1 MEITRNGTV
10 GNELSIENPCD
21 LEFNLSFGVNMRKK
35 RILVCIPTI
44 EPGGAERSV
53 CVLSNGLVNA
63 GYDVTILLDHLADPK
78 KGIYPLDSRIQI
90 ENLPLMKYSDGL
102 LQLWETRRNFLKYKA
117 DCVIG
122 FLWKSNVAIA
132 MSLQFSK
139 TPIILSEQA
148 DMNYDLSSFN
158 KKGLFLLRRGFRH
171 VSAFVLQTNAIK
183 QLLLEAPWS
192 IPEKI
197 THVISNPVRPFR
209 VQQKLPRCQYPRLIA
224 VGRLAHQK
232 GLDLLL
238 SAFAEAAKD
247 FLEWKLDI
255 FGQGP
260 LREELEKQRNQLGLG
275 NRVHF
280 RGITTDVYAELERS
294 DIFVLP
300 SRFEGLPN
308 ALMEAMAAGLPV
320 IAADCKFG
328 PAELI
333 THQSNGLL
341 VPVEDIPAL
350 TEALKQLMGDAALRR
365 KLGTAASEI
374 QEWSGEEKIVNCW
387 INLIEEVC

>member
-158 KKGLFLLRRGFRH
+158 
-171 VSAFVLQTNAIK
+171 N
-183 QLLLEAPWS
+183 
-192 IPEKI
+192 
-197 THVISNPVRPFR
+197 
-209 VQQKLPRCQYPRLIA
+209 
-224 VGRLAHQK
+224 
-232 GLDLLL
+232 
-238 SAFAEAAKD
+238 
-247 FLEWKLDI
+247 
-255 FGQGP
+255 
-260 LREELEKQRNQLGLG
+260 
-275 NRVHF
+275 
-280 RGITTDVYAELERS
+280 
-294 DIFVLP
+294 
-300 SRFEGLPN
+300 
-308 ALMEAMAAGLPV
+308 
-320 IAADCKFG
+320 
-328 PAELI
+328 
-333 THQSNGLL
+333 
-341 VPVEDIPAL
+341 
-350 TEALKQLMGDAALRR
+350 
-365 KLGTAASEI
+365 
-374 QEWSGEEKIVNCW
+374 
-387 INLIEEVC
+387 

>member
-1 MEITRNGTV
+1 M
-10 GNELSIENPCD
+10 
-21 LEFNLSFGVNMRKK
+21 
-35 RILVCIPTI
+35 
-44 EPGGAERSV
+44 
-53 CVLSNGLVNA
+53 
-63 GYDVTILLDHLADPK
+63 
-78 KGIYPLDSRIQI
+78 
-90 ENLPLMKYSDGL
+90 
-102 LQLWETRRNFLKYKA
+102 
-117 DCVIG
+117 
-122 FLWKSNVAIA
+122 
-132 MSLQFSK
+132 
-139 TPIILSEQA
+139 
-148 DMNYDLSSFN
+148 
-158 KKGLFLLRRGFRH
+158 
-171 VSAFVLQTNAIK
+171 
-183 QLLLEAPWS
+183 
-192 IPEKI
+192 
-197 THVISNPVRPFR
+197 
-209 VQQKLPRCQYPRLIA
+209 QQKLPRCQYPRLIA

-247 FLEWKLDI
+247 FPEWKLDI